1 MNSDSATAYLRRLC
15 DLACNVQV
23 NREDGRPV
31 PFEAAVAQ
39 AVDALAAVRMAG
51 RKVLLVGNGGS
62 AAVASH
68 LQTDLCNAAGVR
80 ALVFNDAPL
89 VTALAND
96 FGASSVF
103 ERPASLWV
111 DAGDLLLAVSS
122 SGRSENILRAVR
134 ACVAG
139 GAKAITLSG
148 FAPDNP
154 LRRSGHLNFYVS
166 SQAYGYVELVHGILA
181 HLFSDFLVQRQQREV
196 PIEEQLW
203 RTGTDGR

>member
-1 MNSDSATAYLRRLC
+1 MISDSATAYLRKLC
-15 DLACNVQV
+15 ELARNVQV

-31 PFEAAVAQ
+31 PFEAAVRQ
-39 AVDALAAVRMAG
+39 TVEVLEAVRAGG

-62 AAVASH
+62 AAIASH

-96 FGASSVF
+96 YGAASVF
-103 ERPASLWV
+103 ERPARLWV
-111 DAGDLLLAVSS
+111 DRDDVLVAISS
-122 SGRSENILRAVR
+122 SGRSPNILGAVQ
-134 ACVAG
+134 ACVEAG
-139 GAKAITLSG
+139 AQVITLSG

-154 LRRSGHLNFYVS
+154 LRRTGHLNFYVS
-166 SQAYGYVELVHGILA
+166 SQMYGYVELVHGILG
-181 HLFSDFLVQRQQREV
+181 HLFSDFLVQKQRREA
-196 PIEEQLW
+196 PGGEQTW